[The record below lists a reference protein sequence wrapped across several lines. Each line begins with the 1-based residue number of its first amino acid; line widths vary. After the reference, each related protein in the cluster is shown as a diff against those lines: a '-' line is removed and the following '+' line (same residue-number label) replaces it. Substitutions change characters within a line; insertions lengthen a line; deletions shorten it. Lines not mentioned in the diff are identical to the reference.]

1 MQYSQMEGFKDI
13 RPSPI
18 AGSWYASDPLVLAAQ
33 VDRYINE
40 AVVPSIDDHIIG
52 VIAPHAGYIYS
63 GRTAGHAFRLVK
75 SSNPELVIILSPLH
89 AYVQGSIITS
99 GHDAYATPLGN
110 VPVDNRASE
119 QFADLC
125 SEKNIPLYSV
135 RKDREHSLEI
145 ELPFLQRSL
154 AQPFSILPIMIRQ
167 ENAATLQI
175 LGDILAAIAMKR
187 NTLLVGSTDLSH
199 FYSQKQAE
207 QLDGTMLKA
216 IEACSPDAVLRAEQS
231 GTGFACGAPGI
242 AVFLWA
248 AKALGADKCKI
259 IHHSTSADETGDTS
273 SVVGYGAGV
282 VYKQT

>member
-1 MQYSQMEGFKDI
+1 
-13 RPSPI
+13 
-18 AGSWYASDPLVLAAQ
+18 
-33 VDRYINE
+33 
-40 AVVPSIDDHIIG
+40 
-52 VIAPHAGYIYS
+52 
-63 GRTAGHAFRLVK
+63 
-75 SSNPELVIILSPLH
+75 
-89 AYVQGSIITS
+89 SIITS

-125 SEKNIPLYSV
+125 SEKHIPLYSV

-167 ENAATLQI
+167 ENAATLQM
-175 LGDILAAIAMKR
+175 LGDILATIAMKR

-216 IEACSPDAVLRAEQS
+216 IEACSPD
-231 GTGFACGAPGI
+231 
-242 AVFLWA
+242 
-248 AKALGADKCKI
+248 
-259 IHHSTSADETGDTS
+259 
-273 SVVGYGAGV
+273 
-282 VYKQT
+282 